1 MKVSNP
7 TYREVKIRKDSITAP
22 LKEGTPLSK
31 AGQIANS
38 ALAIGLVPQTYADL
52 TNVESINILVGGD
65 VQLEEVQT
73 AYGSSLSADAV
84 AAMAGI
90 NFYRADGS
98 VIAVVSGGSDLPSV
112 TTVDEGKVLTVSDEG
127 EWEAADIPAELP
139 AVTGDDNGKLLGV
152 SEGEWGLV
160 DAPSPSG
167 GGDGM
172 FTVILTCSGEGGA
185 LEVTSSDKTA
195 TEVNNAGLVGKPVAI
210 IIRDSSNYFIGS
222 VIGLGKGD
230 MFQQFSGINGTFTY
244 YDYDTDM
251 GMYALYVY
259 RVVYDKNGVAANTW
273 TLIHLMTLIEGSSG
287 GAVEGG
293 W

>member
-1 MKVSNP
+1 MKISNP
-7 TYREVKIRKDSITAP
+7 TYRTIPIRANTITFP
-22 LKEGTPLSK
+22 LKEGTPMNQF
-31 AGQIANS
+31 GNIAND
-38 ALAIGLVPQTYADL
+38 ATAIGLITQTLNEPQSSVD
-52 TNVESINILVGGD
+52 ILVAGD
-65 VQLEEVQT
+65 VQLDEVQT
-73 AYGSSLSADAV
+73 AYGASLSADAV

-98 VIAVVSGGSDLPSV
+98 VIAVVSGGGSGLP
-112 TTVDEGKVLTVSDEG
+112 EVSATDNGDILRVVSG
-127 EWEAADIPAELP
+127 EWAKADAELP
-139 AVTGDDNGKLLGV
+139 AVSSDDNGKLLGV